1 MKKKVFVSILLIMVF
16 LLSGCQL
23 SAAETEAMIATK
35 VAEAIEEKVAELED
49 AVVKVEEVV
58 VPEAVETPTPDPT
71 ATPNPVMVSQTYVSY
86 DYSYVIGTP
95 GGCLNAVFIS
105 ENYPD
110 NTIFSS
116 GDAFIKT
123 WTIKNTGYCTW
134 NTNYKLVLTSG
145 DAMGADLVTSL
156 PESVAPGESI
166 TLSANLTAPSADGT
180 YRGEW
185 RVQSDTGVNFARFWV
200 QIVVD

>member
-1 MKKKVFVSILLIMVF
+1 MNKKLSILV
-16 LLSGCQL
+16 LLAAAMIIGGCQL
-23 SAAETEAMIATK
+23 YAADTESIIATK
-35 VAEAIEEKVAELED
+35 VAEAIDERISDLEK
-49 AVVKVEEVV
+49 AVSESQVILVQDT
-58 VPEAVETPTPDPT
+58 ADTPASNPT
-71 ATPNPVMVSQTYVSY
+71 ATPVPIQVQTSSVTY

-95 GGCLNAVFIS
+95 GGCLNAAFIS

-110 NTIFSS
+110 NTLFSP

-134 NTNYKLVLTSG
+134 NTNYNLVLSSG
-145 DAMGADLVTSL
+145 YAMGADVSTSL
-156 PESVAPGESI
+156 PESVSPGESV
-166 TLSANLTAPSADGT
+166 TLSAYLTAPSTDGT

-185 RVQSDTGVNFARFWV
+185 RVQSDTGLNFARFWV